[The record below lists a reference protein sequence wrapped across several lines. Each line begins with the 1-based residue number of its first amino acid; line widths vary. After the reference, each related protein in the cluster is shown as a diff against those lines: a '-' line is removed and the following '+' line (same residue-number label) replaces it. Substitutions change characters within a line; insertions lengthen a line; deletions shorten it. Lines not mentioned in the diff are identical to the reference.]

1 MEKKIRRQRLPDTD
15 SVEELAR
22 FWDNHDLTDFGDDL
36 QEVREPVF
44 VRAKG
49 TSLSIELQPAEAQ
62 HLKKIARSKG
72 VKENTVLR
80 QWILERL
87 HEFSSIRRAP
97 NKALQPTARKM
108 RRR

>member
-1 MEKKIRRQRLPDTD
+1 MEKIIRRQRLPDTD

-22 FWDNHDLTDFGDDL
+22 FWDNHDLTDFVDDL

-49 TSLSIELQPAEAQ
+49 TSLSIQLQPAEAQ
-62 HLKKIARSKG
+62 RLKKIARSKG
-72 VKENTVLR
+72 VMENTVLR

-97 NKALQPTARKM
+97 HKALQQTARKP
-108 RRR
+108 RRG